1 MVKKIYL
8 EEDDGCDGYYQI
20 VAVPNGVTF
29 DFHAIVG
36 TEAEIEK
43 FKSMKGAMI
52 LPNLSYHRCDYEM
65 EEDAKWEI
73 RDRGLKDCRSRADLE
88 VKGFLCLAGLEIDTE
103 CRG

>member
-29 DFHAIVG
+29 DFHAIAG
-36 TEAEIEK
+36 SEAEIGK

-52 LPNLSYHRCDYEM
+52 LPNIAYHRCD
-65 EEDAKWEI
+65 EEIEDDFLLEVEE
-73 RDRGLKDCRSRADLE
+73 LKNLRTSADLGA
-88 VKGFLCLAGLEIDTE
+88 KGFLNLEGLEIDT
-103 CRG
+103 GYQD